1 MTEYLLWDQIFSKLK
16 KWDSNL
22 SILAFYSI
30 FLNFFGDLKYKTL
43 GLTEPEMEESVLVKI
58 ESLLVKTEAKQN
70 Q

>member
-1 MTEYLLWDQIFSKLK
+1 MKCCLHFK
-16 KWDSNL
+16 N
-22 SILAFYSI
+22 SI